1 MLFSQY
7 RFSVSLSFLYGS
19 NCCLSTPCGIPC
31 IDSCGAFLCF
41 IIFFLSRSTYMLAS
55 MINKWEGQEER
66 RDAITLNGTEVLGM
80 TD

>member
-1 MLFSQY
+1 
-7 RFSVSLSFLYGS
+7 
-19 NCCLSTPCGIPC
+19 
-31 IDSCGAFLCF
+31 
-41 IIFFLSRSTYMLAS
+41 MLAS